1 MAQFDVIVIGGGLN
15 GLTAA
20 AFLGRAGRRVLILE
34 REASIGGLAR
44 RDVFHPGYSVASLLH
59 ATCNVRWDLLR
70 PLRLERYGLKR
81 SAQPMPTTLLSH
93 DGRAISLSTDIEA
106 TANSIGAVLSRDAA
120 AYRRYRKFCDKVK
133 PWLVTLFDRPLPPY
147 AMSTSQGL
155 MRLLERAIGVR
166 RLGRDTMQELL
177 QVAPMSAADFLDE
190 YFETDFLKAGLALP
204 AVQAT
209 YGGPMSSLT
218 TLNLLL
224 HEATCDRPVSGGP
237 PALVA
242 ALEQA
247 CIATGVT
254 IRTGSVVT
262 QVLLA
267 RDGSARGVALASGEE
282 ILGGSV
288 AAACAPQEV
297 LFRLMDPRVHA
308 VDVDQEFRQY
318 RCRGHVAHI
327 AIAIRGKVRWMA
339 GPVTYARSAPSLVAI
354 EQAFDAVKYG
364 IPSASPILDIAVHTA
379 VDSTVAPDGHDV
391 ISALVHY
398 VPKEHHNTWTKEDV
412 VERVLADLASH
423 TIGLRNMLVHVQL
436 FTPHDLMARYRL
448 PGGHLWHGE
457 HAIDQMLCRPTL
469 RCADYRTPTAGLY
482 LCGSGTPPGG
492 GLTCGPGA
500 LAARTI
506 LSAR

>member
-1 MAQFDVIVIGGGLN
+1 MAQYDVIVIGGGLN

-20 AFLGRAGRRVLILE
+20 VFLARTGQGVLVLE

-44 RDVFHPGYSVASLLH
+44 RDEFYPGYSMAGLLH

-81 SAQPMPTTLLSH
+81 STQPIVLLSD

-106 TANSIGAVLSRDAA
+106 TAHSIGAISSRDAT
-120 AYRRYRKFCDKVK
+120 AYRRYRTFCDRVK
-133 PWLVTLFDRPLPPY
+133 PWLATLFDRPLPPY
-147 AMSTSQGL
+147 AVSAPQGL
-155 MRLLERAIGVR
+155 LRLLERAISVR
-166 RLGRDTMQELL
+166 GLGGATMQEFL
-177 QVAPMSAADFLDE
+177 QVVPMSVADFLEE

-209 YGGPMSSLT
+209 FGGPMSSLT

-224 HEATCDRPVSGGP
+224 HEATSDRPVSGGP

-247 CIATGVT
+247 CMATGVT
-254 IRTGSVVT
+254 IRTDSEVA

-267 RDGSARGVALASGEE
+267 RDGSARGVALASGEK

-297 LFRLMDPRVHA
+297 LYRLMDPNRHA
-308 VDVDQEFRQY
+308 VNVDQEFRQY
-318 RCRGHVAHI
+318 RCRGRVAHVMI
-327 AIAIRGKVRWMA
+327 ALRGKVPWIA
-339 GPVTYARSAPSLVAI
+339 GPVTYARCAPSLLAI

-364 IPSASPILDIAVHTA
+364 APSASPILDIAVHTA

-391 ISALVHY
+391 ISALVYY
-398 VPKEHHNTWTKEDV
+398 VPGENDNTWTRDDV
-412 VERVLADLASH
+412 VGRVLAVLASH
-423 TIGLRNMLVHVQL
+423 TIGLRNVLVDVQL
-436 FTPHDLMARYRL
+436 STPHDLMARYRL
-448 PGGHLWHGE
+448 PGGHLWYGE
-457 HAIDQMLCRPTL
+457 HAIDQLLCRPTL

-500 LAARTI
+500 LAAGTI

>member
-20 AFLGRAGRRVLILE
+20 AFLARAGRRVLVLE
-34 REASIGGLAR
+34 RESSVGGLAR
-44 RDVFHPGYSVASLLH
+44 QEEFHPGYSVAGLLH

-81 SAQPMPTTLLSH
+81 DPQPVPIALLSH
-93 DGRAISLSTDIEA
+93 DGRSISLSADLEA
-106 TANSIGAVLSRDAA
+106 TAHSIAAVSSNDAA
-120 AYRRYRKFCDKVK
+120 AYRRYRKFCNTVK
-133 PWLVTLFDRPLPPY
+133 PWLATLFDRPLPPY
-147 AMSTSQGL
+147 AASSSQGL
-155 MRLLERAIGVR
+155 LRLLERTIGVR

-177 QVAPMSAADFLDE
+177 QVAPMSVADFLEE

-209 YGGPMSSLT
+209 FGGPMSSLT

-224 HEATCDRPVSGGP
+224 HEVTFDRPVLGGP

-247 CIATGVT
+247 CISTGVS
-254 IRTGSVVT
+254 IRENSEVT

-267 RDGSARGVALASGEE
+267 RDGSARGVALANGEE
-282 ILGGSV
+282 ILGSSV

-297 LFRLMDPRVHA
+297 LFRLMDPHVHA

-318 RCRGHVAHI
+318 RSRGHVAHV
-327 AIAIRGKVRWMA
+327 AIAIRGKVPWIA
-339 GPVTYARSAPSLVAI
+339 GPVTYARSAPSLLAI
-354 EQAFDAVKYG
+354 EQAFDSVKYG
-364 IPSASPILDIAVHTA
+364 APSASPILDIAVHTG
-379 VDSTVAPDGHDV
+379 VDNTMAPDGHDV

-398 VPKEHHNTWTKEDV
+398 VPGGNDNTWTSQDV
-412 VERVLADLASH
+412 VERVLSTLATY
-423 TIGLRNMLVHVQL
+423 TIGLRNLVAHVQL
-436 FTPHDLMARYRL
+436 STPHDLMVRYRL

-457 HAIDQMLCRPTL
+457 HAIDQLLCRPTL

-482 LCGSGTPPGG
+482 LCSSGTPPGG

-500 LAARTI
+500 LAAGSI

>member
-20 AFLGRAGRRVLILE
+20 AFLARAGRRVVVLE
-34 REASIGGLAR
+34 REASVGGLAR
-44 RDVFHPGYSVASLLH
+44 RIEFHPGYSVAGLLH

-70 PLRLERYGLKR
+70 PLRLERYGLTR
-81 SAQPMPTTLLSH
+81 SPQPAPVALLSH
-93 DGRAISLSTDIEA
+93 DGRSISLSADLGA
-106 TANSIGAVLSRDAA
+106 TAHSIAAVSSKDAA

-133 PWLVTLFDRPLPPY
+133 PWLATLFDRPLPPY
-147 AMSTSQGL
+147 AASASQGL
-155 MRLLERAIGVR
+155 LRLLERAIGVR

-177 QVAPMSAADFLDE
+177 QVAPMSVADFLDE
-190 YFETDFLKAGLALP
+190 YFETDILKAGLALP

-209 YGGPMSSLT
+209 FGGPMSSLT

-224 HEATCDRPVSGGP
+224 HEVTLDRPVLGGP
-237 PALVA
+237 PALAA

-247 CIATGVT
+247 CIATGVS
-254 IRTGSVVT
+254 IRTNSEVT

-267 RDGSARGVALASGEE
+267 RDGSARGVTLANGED

-288 AAACAPQEV
+288 AAACAPQEA
-297 LFRLMDPRVHA
+297 LYRLMDRRGHA
-308 VDVDQEFRQY
+308 VNVDQEFQLY
-318 RCRGHVAHI
+318 RCRGHVAHV
-327 AIAIRGKVRWMA
+327 ALALRGKAPWKA
-339 GPVTYARSAPSLVAI
+339 GPVTYARCAPSLLAI

-364 IPSASPILDIAVHTA
+364 APSASPILDIAVHTA

-398 VPKEHHNTWTKEDV
+398 VPGANNITWTREDV
-412 VERVLADLASH
+412 VERVLAALASH
-423 TIGLRNMLVHVQL
+423 TVGLRELLVHVQL
-436 FTPHDLMARYRL
+436 STPHDLMVRYRL

-457 HAIDQMLCRPTL
+457 HAIDQLLCRPTL
-469 RCADYRTPTAGLY
+469 RCAGYRTPTAGLY
-482 LCGSGTPPGG
+482 LCGSGAPPGG

-500 LAARTI
+500 LAAGTI